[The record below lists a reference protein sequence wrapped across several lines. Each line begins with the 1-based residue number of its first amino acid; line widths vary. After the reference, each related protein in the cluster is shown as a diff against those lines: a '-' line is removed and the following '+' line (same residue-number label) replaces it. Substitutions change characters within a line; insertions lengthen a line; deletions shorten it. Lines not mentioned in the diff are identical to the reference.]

1 MEQHRLQQAV
11 EELKNMPTIDI
22 KGKSYTQVS
31 SRMAVFRKYFPDYS
45 IVTNILHDDEIRV
58 VVQTKI
64 TTPDGVI
71 IATGLAEEFRGENLI
86 NTSSALE
93 NGETSSIG
101 RALACLSL
109 GGTEYASSFEVVNA
123 VAQQNQTQNYNQN
136 PRTSNQQN
144 FQSQEKRT
152 QYINQTQGN
161 SLNLLT
167 EQGITFMQQGSN
179 TVAIGNNLYN
189 QRDLLKSNGFKFDS
203 SSKQW
208 WKPSSNQ
215 QVA

>member
-1 MEQHRLQQAV
+1 MEQQRLQQAV

-31 SRMAVFRKYFPDYS
+31 SRMAVFRKYFPNYS
-45 IVTNILHDDEIRV
+45 IITNILHDDEIRV

-71 IATGLAEEFRGENLI
+71 IATGLAEEYRGESLI

-109 GGTEYASSFEVVNA
+109 GGSEYASSFEVANA
-123 VAQQNQTQNYNQN
+123 VAQQNQTQSYNQN

-144 FQSQEKRT
+144 FQSQQKRT
-152 QYINQTQGN
+152 QYKEHAPDN
-161 SLNLLT
+161 SQSLLT

-189 QRDLLKSNGFKFDS
+189 QRDLLKSNGFKFDP

-208 WKPSSNQ
+208 WRKNTNQ
-215 QVA
+215 QAA

>member
-1 MEQHRLQQAV
+1 MEQQRLQQAV

-31 SRMAVFRKYFPDYS
+31 SRMAVFRKYFPNYS
-45 IVTNILHDDEIRV
+45 IITNILHDDEIRV

-71 IATGLAEEFRGENLI
+71 IATGLAEEYRGESLI

-109 GGTEYASSFEVVNA
+109 GGSEYASSFEVANA
-123 VAQQNQTQNYNQN
+123 VAQQNQTQSYNQN

-144 FQSQEKRT
+144 FQSQQKRT
-152 QYINQTQGN
+152 QYKEQAPDN
-161 SLNLLT
+161 SLNSLN

-189 QRDLLKSNGFKFDS
+189 QRDLLKNNGFKFDP

-208 WKPSSNQ
+208 WRKNTNQ
-215 QVA
+215 QAA

>member
-11 EELKNMPTIDI
+11 EELKTMPTIDI

-64 TTPDGVI
+64 TSPEGVI
-71 IATGLAEEFRGENLI
+71 IATGLAEEFRGENFI
-86 NTSSALE
+86 NTTSALE

-109 GGTEYASSFEVVNA
+109 GGSEYASSFEVANA
-123 VAQQNQTQNYNQN
+123 VVQQNQTQGYNQN
-136 PRTSNQQN
+136 TRTSNQQN
-144 FQSQEKRT
+144 FQSQ
-152 QYINQTQGN
+152 GN
-161 SLNLLT
+161 SLNSLSN
-167 EQGITFMQQGSN
+167 QGITFIQEGSN
-179 TVAIGNNLYN
+179 TIAVGNNLYN

-208 WKPSSNQ
+208 WRPSSNQ
-215 QVA
+215 QAA